1 MIPPI
6 CVKYKVE
13 HWIKISSA
21 FYFAERMVRLVRNT
35 MNFVDLCRGE
45 FGRKVAYTGVDRITP
60 QNVVKVV
67 SDTIGIHN
75 RNRTLIDYL
84 YRYMKGDQPI
94 LYRNKI
100 VRPEVNNRVVENHA
114 FETVKFKAGQICGEP
129 IQYVCKKK
137 NADEKINE
145 QVDLLNDYLDEAN
158 ADARN
163 IQRAIYQSATGTSYK
178 AILKEE
184 DWTKN
189 GDLPPFRIFIP
200 YPGDCYIVYSHR
212 NGKPMLSV
220 QILKDEDEQQYYLC
234 YSKNQ
239 FFEIKNGKVTNYGIN
254 GFGGIP
260 IVECPNNH
268 DRLSDVEIAITLF
281 DAINKYQSDRLN
293 GVEQFVQAFMKFKNC
308 EIDENEFLKMVK
320 LGAISVKDTGNGCQS
335 DVELMTAELN
345 QSESQ
350 VAKDDIY
357 NNMLIVEA
365 MPNRQSNSGGDTGN
379 AVYLRNGWDFAERD
393 AKLVEAFTKEAEKES
408 ARIILNII
416 RGTSNDVNISTRDF
430 DVKITRNPTDNMLV
444 KAQALDY
451 LFKNKIHPL
460 IALITCGLFSDPQKV
475 YEMSLPYLGTIYP
488 ELADPE
494 AEMQK
499 AQQLLDGKFQ
509 NPSKTEPMANSSS
522 NEE

>member
-1 MIPPI
+1 MGRN
-6 CVKYKVE
+6 
-13 HWIKISSA
+13 KI
-21 FYFAERMVRLVRNT
+21 
-35 MNFVDLCRGE
+35 NFVDLCQGE
-45 FGRKVAYTGVDRITP
+45 FGRKIAYTGVDQITP
-60 QNVVKVV
+60 QNVAQVL

-84 YRYMKGDQPI
+84 YRYYKGDQPI
-94 LYRNKI
+94 LYREKL
-100 VRPEVNNRVVENHA
+100 VRPEVNNKVVENHA
-114 FETVKFKAGQICGEP
+114 LETVKFKAGQIYGEP

-137 NADEKINE
+137 KANEKINE
-145 QVDLLNDYLDEAN
+145 QVDRFNDYLDEAN

-163 IQRAIYQSATGTSYK
+163 IQLGIYQSAVGTAYK
-178 AILKEE
+178 AILRE
-184 DWTKN
+184 DEWTEN

-200 YPGDCYIVYSHR
+200 SPQDVYIVYSSIT
-212 NGKPMLSV
+212 GKPMLSV
-220 QILKDEDEQQYYLC
+220 QILKDEDNQQYYQC
-234 YSKNQ
+234 YSSRQYFKIQ
-239 FFEIKNGKVTNYGIN
+239 NGAVTESGIN

-260 IVECPNNH
+260 IIEYPNNH
-268 DRLSDVEIAITLF
+268 DRLSDIEIAITMY

-293 GVEQFVQAFMKFKNC
+293 GVEQFVQALMKFKNC
-308 EIDENEFLKMVK
+308 EIDESEFVKMIK
-320 LGAISVKDTGNGCQS
+320 LGAVSVKDVGNGTQS
-335 DVELMTAELN
+335 DVDLMTAELN

-365 MPNRQSNSGGDTGN
+365 MPNRQSNTGGDTGN

-393 AKLVEAFTKEAEKES
+393 AKLVEAFTKEAEKAS

-416 RGTSNDVNISTRDF
+416 RKTSMDVNISTRDF

-488 ELADPE
+488 ELADPDSE
-494 AEMQK
+494 LQK
-499 AQQLLDGKFQ
+499 AKDLLNGFNKDVI
-509 NPSKTEPMANSSS
+509 SE
-522 NEE
+522 

>member
-1 MIPPI
+1 MGRN
-6 CVKYKVE
+6 
-13 HWIKISSA
+13 KI
-21 FYFAERMVRLVRNT
+21 
-35 MNFVDLCRGE
+35 NFVDLCQGE
-45 FGRKVAYTGVDRITP
+45 FGRKIAYTGVDQITP
-60 QNVVKVV
+60 QNVAQVL

-84 YRYMKGDQPI
+84 YRYYKGDQPI
-94 LYRNKI
+94 LYREKL
-100 VRPEVNNRVVENHA
+100 VRPEVNNKVVENHA
-114 FETVKFKAGQICGEP
+114 LETVKFKAGQIYGEP

-137 NADEKINE
+137 KASEKINE
-145 QVDLLNDYLDEAN
+145 QVDRFNDYLDEAN

-163 IQRAIYQSATGTSYK
+163 IQLGIYQSAVGTAYK
-178 AILKEE
+178 AILRE
-184 DWTKN
+184 DEWTEN

-200 YPGDCYIVYSHR
+200 SPQDVYIVYS
-212 NGKPMLSV
+212 NATGKPMLSV
-220 QILKDEDEQQYYLC
+220 QILKDEDNQQYYQC
-234 YSKNQ
+234 YSSRQYFKIQNAV
-239 FFEIKNGKVTNYGIN
+239 VTESGIN

-260 IVECPNNH
+260 IVEYPNNH
-268 DRLSDVEIAITLF
+268 DRLSDIEIAITMY

-293 GVEQFVQAFMKFKNC
+293 GVEQFVQALMKFKNC
-308 EIDENEFLKMVK
+308 EIDEAEFVKMVK
-320 LGAISVKDTGNGCQS
+320 LGAVSVKDVGNGTQS
-335 DVELMTAELN
+335 DVDLMTAELN

-365 MPNRQSNSGGDTGN
+365 MPNRQSNTGGDTGN

-393 AKLVEAFTKEAEKES
+393 AKLVEAFTKEAEKAS

-416 RGTSNDVNISTRDF
+416 RKTSMDVNISTRDF

-488 ELADPE
+488 ELADPDSE
-494 AEMQK
+494 LQK
-499 AQQLLDGKFQ
+499 VKDLLNGFNKDVI
-509 NPSKTEPMANSSS
+509 SE
-522 NEE
+522 

>member
-1 MIPPI
+1 
-6 CVKYKVE
+6 VGRN
-13 HWIKISSA
+13 KI
-21 FYFAERMVRLVRNT
+21 
-35 MNFVDLCRGE
+35 NFVDLCQGE
-45 FGRKVAYTGVDRITP
+45 FGRKIAYTGVDQITP
-60 QNVVKVV
+60 QNVAQVL

-84 YRYMKGDQPI
+84 YRYYKGDQPI
-94 LYRNKI
+94 LYREKL
-100 VRPEVNNRVVENHA
+100 VRPEVNNKVVENHA
-114 FETVKFKAGQICGEP
+114 LETVKFKAGQIYGEP

-137 NADEKINE
+137 KASEKINE
-145 QVDLLNDYLDEAN
+145 QVDRFNDYLDEAN

-163 IQRAIYQSATGTSYK
+163 IQLGIYQSAVGTAYK
-178 AILKEE
+178 AILRE
-184 DWTKN
+184 DEWTEN

-200 YPGDCYIVYSHR
+200 SPQDVYIVYS
-212 NGKPMLSV
+212 NATGKPMLSV
-220 QILKDEDEQQYYLC
+220 QILKDEDNQQYYQC
-234 YSKNQ
+234 YSSRQYFKIQNAV
-239 FFEIKNGKVTNYGIN
+239 VTESGIN

-260 IVECPNNH
+260 IVEYPNNH
-268 DRLSDVEIAITLF
+268 DRLSDIEIAITMY

-293 GVEQFVQAFMKFKNC
+293 GVEQFVQALMKFKNC
-308 EIDENEFLKMVK
+308 EIDEAEFVKMVK
-320 LGAISVKDTGNGCQS
+320 LGAVSVKDVGNGTQS
-335 DVELMTAELN
+335 DVDLMTAELN

-365 MPNRQSNSGGDTGN
+365 MPNRQSNTGGDTGN

-393 AKLVEAFTKEAEKES
+393 AKLVEAFTKEAEKAS

-416 RGTSNDVNISTRDF
+416 RKTSMDVNISTRDF

-488 ELADPE
+488 ELADPDSE
-494 AEMQK
+494 LQK
-499 AQQLLDGKFQ
+499 AQDLLNGFNKDVI
-509 NPSKTEPMANSSS
+509 TE
-522 NEE
+522 

>member
-1 MIPPI
+1 MGRN
-6 CVKYKVE
+6 
-13 HWIKISSA
+13 KI
-21 FYFAERMVRLVRNT
+21 
-35 MNFVDLCRGE
+35 NFVDLCQGE
-45 FGRKVAYTGVDRITP
+45 FGRKIAYTGVDQITP
-60 QNVVKVV
+60 QNVAQVL

-75 RNRTLIDYL
+75 RNRTLMDYL
-84 YRYMKGDQPI
+84 YRYYKGDQPI
-94 LYRNKI
+94 LYRQKL
-100 VRPEVNNRVVENHA
+100 VRPEVNNKVVENHA
-114 FETVKFKAGQICGEP
+114 LETVKFKAGQIYGEP

-137 NADEKINE
+137 KASEETNE
-145 QVDLLNDYLDEAN
+145 QVDRLNDYLDEAN

-163 IQRAIYQSATGTSYK
+163 IQLGIYQSAVGTAYK
-178 AILKEE
+178 AILRE
-184 DWTKN
+184 DEWIED

-200 YPGDCYIVYSHR
+200 SPQDVYIVYSIGT
-212 NGKPMLSV
+212 GKPMLSV
-220 QILKDEDEQQYYLC
+220 QILKDENNQQYYQC
-234 YSKNQ
+234 YSSRQYFKIQ
-239 FFEIKNGKVTNYGIN
+239 NGAVTESGIN

-260 IVECPNNH
+260 IIEYPNNH
-268 DRLSDVEIAITLF
+268 DRLSDIEIAITMY

-293 GVEQFVQAFMKFKNC
+293 GVEQFVQALMKFKNC
-308 EIDENEFLKMVK
+308 EIDEAEFVKMIK
-320 LGAISVKDTGNGCQS
+320 LGAVSVKDVGNGTQS
-335 DVELMTAELN
+335 DVDLMTAELN

-365 MPNRQSNSGGDTGN
+365 MPNRQSNTGGDTGN

-393 AKLVEAFTKEAEKES
+393 AKLVEAFTKEAEKAS

-416 RGTSNDVNISTRDF
+416 RKTSMDVNISTRDF

-475 YEMSLPYLGTIYP
+475 YEMSLPYLGTVYP
-488 ELADPE
+488 ELANPD

-499 AQQLLDGKFQ
+499 AQELIKDFSQKSIQ
-509 NPSKTEPMANSSS
+509 NQSAVISSAV
-522 NEE
+522 EE

>member
-1 MIPPI
+1 MGRN
-6 CVKYKVE
+6 
-13 HWIKISSA
+13 KIH
-21 FYFAERMVRLVRNT
+21 
-35 MNFVDLCRGE
+35 FVDLCQGE
-45 FGRKVAYTGVDRITP
+45 FGRKTAYTGVAQITTE
-60 QNVVKVV
+60 NVIQVL

-75 RNRTLIDYL
+75 RNRKMIDYL
-84 YRYMKGDQPI
+84 YRYYKGDQPI
-94 LYRNKI
+94 LYREKL

-114 FETVKFKAGQICGEP
+114 LEVVKFKAGQIYGEP

-137 NADEKINE
+137 KASAETNE

-163 IQRAIYQSATGTSYK
+163 IQLGIYQSAVGTAYK
-178 AILKEE
+178 AILRE
-184 DWTKN
+184 DEWTEDGN
-189 GDLPPFRIFIP
+189 FPPFRIFIP
-200 YPGDCYIVYSHR
+200 YPGDVYIVYSR
-212 NGKPMLSV
+212 NTGKAMLSV
-220 QILKDEDEQQYYLC
+220 HTLKDEENQQYYLC
-234 YSKNQ
+234 FSSKQ
-239 FFEIKNGKVTNYGIN
+239 YFEIRNGKITDSGIN
-254 GFGGIP
+254 GMGGIP
-260 IVECPNNH
+260 IIEYPNNH
-268 DRLSDVEIAITLF
+268 DRLSDVEIAITMY

-308 EIDENEFLKMVK
+308 EVDENEFLKMVK
-320 LGAISVKDTGNGCQS
+320 LGAISVKDTGSGMQS
-335 DVELMTAELN
+335 DVDLMTAELN

-350 VAKDDIY
+350 VAKDDLY

-365 MPNRQSNSGGDTGN
+365 MPNRQSNTGGDTGN

-416 RGTSNDVNISTRDF
+416 RKTSKDVKISTRDF

-494 AEMQK
+494 SEMQK
-499 AQQLLDGKFQ
+499 AQDLLKNFNQ
-509 NPSKTEPMANSSS
+509 NTPTVTQTA
-522 NEE
+522 EE

>member
-1 MIPPI
+1 MGRN
-6 CVKYKVE
+6 
-13 HWIKISSA
+13 KI
-21 FYFAERMVRLVRNT
+21 
-35 MNFVDLCRGE
+35 NFVDLCQGE
-45 FGRKVAYTGVDRITP
+45 FGRKIAYTGVDQITP
-60 QNVVKVV
+60 QNVAQVH

-75 RNRTLIDYL
+75 RNRTLMDYL
-84 YRYMKGDQPI
+84 YRYYKGDQPI
-94 LYRNKI
+94 LYREKL
-100 VRPEVNNRVVENHA
+100 VRPEVNNKVVENHA
-114 FETVKFKAGQICGEP
+114 LETVKFKAGQIYGEP

-137 NADEKINE
+137 KASEETNE
-145 QVDLLNDYLDEAN
+145 QVDRLNDYLDEAN

-163 IQRAIYQSATGTSYK
+163 IQLGIYQSAVGTAYK
-178 AILKEE
+178 AILRE
-184 DWTKN
+184 DEWEKD

-200 YPGDCYIVYSHR
+200 SPQDVYIVYSSVT
-212 NGKPMLSV
+212 GKPMLSV
-220 QILKDEDEQQYYLC
+220 QILKDEDNQQYYQC
-234 YSKNQ
+234 YSSRQYFKIQ
-239 FFEIKNGKVTNYGIN
+239 NGAVTESGIN

-260 IVECPNNH
+260 IIEYPNNH
-268 DRLSDVEIAITLF
+268 DRLSDIEIAITMY

-293 GVEQFVQAFMKFKNC
+293 GVEQFVQALMKFKNC
-308 EIDENEFLKMVK
+308 EIDEAEFVKMVK
-320 LGAISVKDTGNGCQS
+320 LGAVSVKDVGNGTQS
-335 DVELMTAELN
+335 DVDLMTAELN

-365 MPNRQSNSGGDTGN
+365 MPNRQSNTGGDTGN

-393 AKLVEAFTKEAEKES
+393 AKLVEAFTKEAEKAS

-416 RGTSNDVNISTRDF
+416 RKTSMDVNISTRDF

-488 ELADPE
+488 ELADPDSE
-494 AEMQK
+494 LQK
-499 AQQLLDGKFQ
+499 AQDLL
-509 NPSKTEPMANSSS
+509 NALIRM
-522 NEE
+522 

>member
-1 MIPPI
+1 MGRN
-6 CVKYKVE
+6 
-13 HWIKISSA
+13 KIH
-21 FYFAERMVRLVRNT
+21 
-35 MNFVDLCRGE
+35 FVDLCQGE
-45 FGRKVAYTGVDRITP
+45 FGRKTAYTGVAQITTE
-60 QNVVKVV
+60 NVIQVL

-75 RNRTLIDYL
+75 RNRKMIDYL
-84 YRYMKGDQPI
+84 YRYYKGDQPI
-94 LYRNKI
+94 LYREKL

-114 FETVKFKAGQICGEP
+114 LEVVKFKAGQIYGEP

-137 NADEKINE
+137 KASTEINE

-163 IQRAIYQSATGTSYK
+163 IQLGIYQSAVGTAYK
-178 AILKEE
+178 AILRE
-184 DWTKN
+184 DEWTED

-200 YPGDCYIVYSHR
+200 YPGDVYIVYSR
-212 NGKPMLSV
+212 NTGKAMLSV
-220 QILKDEDEQQYYLC
+220 HTLKDEENQQYYLC
-234 YSKNQ
+234 FSSKQ
-239 FFEIKNGKVTNYGIN
+239 YFEIRNGKITDSGIN
-254 GFGGIP
+254 GMSGIP
-260 IVECPNNH
+260 IIEYPNNH
-268 DRLSDVEIAITLF
+268 DRLSDVEIAITMY

-308 EIDENEFLKMVK
+308 EVDENEFLKMVK
-320 LGAISVKDTGNGCQS
+320 LGAISVKDTGSGMQS
-335 DVELMTAELN
+335 DVDLMTAELN

-350 VAKDDIY
+350 VAKDDLY

-365 MPNRQSNSGGDTGN
+365 MPNRQSNTGGDTGN

-416 RGTSNDVNISTRDF
+416 RKTSKDVKISTRDF

-488 ELADPE
+488 ELADPDT
-494 AEMQK
+494 EMQR
-499 AQQLLDGKFQ
+499 AQDLLKGFNQ
-509 NPSKTEPMANSSS
+509 NTPTVTQTVKE
-522 NEE
+522 

>member
-1 MIPPI
+1 MGRN
-6 CVKYKVE
+6 
-13 HWIKISSA
+13 IS
-21 FYFAERMVRLVRNT
+21 
-35 MNFVDLCRGE
+35 NFIDLCGGD
-45 FGRKVAYTGVDRITP
+45 FGRKTAYTNVDQITAD
-60 QNVVKVV
+60 NIVKVL

-75 RNRTLIDYL
+75 SNRKFIDYL
-84 YRYMKGDQPI
+84 YRYYKGDQPI
-94 LYRNKI
+94 LYRKKV
-100 VRPEVNNRVVENHA
+100 VRPEINNRICENHA
-114 FETVKFKAGQICGEP
+114 FETVKFKAGQIYGEP

-137 NADEKINE
+137 KVNDEVNA

-163 IQRAIYQSATGTSYK
+163 VQLGIYRSAVGTAYK
-178 AILKEE
+178 AILKED
-184 DWTKN
+184 DWTED

-200 YPGDCYIVYSHR
+200 YPGDVYIVYSSR

-220 QILKDEDEQQYYLC
+220 QNLKDEDNKQYYLC
-234 YSKNQ
+234 YSSKQ
-239 FFEIKNGKVTNYGIN
+239 YFEIQNGRIKRVGIN

-260 IVECPNNH
+260 INECPNNH
-268 DRLSDVEIAITLF
+268 DRLSDIEVLITSY

-293 GVEQFVQAFMKFKNC
+293 SVEQFVQALMKFKNC
-308 EIDENEFLKMVK
+308 EIDKEQLRELSDF
-320 LGAISVKDTGNGCQS
+320 GAISVKDVGNGTQS

-345 QSESQ
+345 QTEGQ
-350 VAKDDIY
+350 VAKDDLY
-357 NNMLIVEA
+357 NNSLSVGA

-393 AKLVEAFTKEAEKES
+393 AKLVEPFVKESEKAS

-416 RGTSNDVNISTRDF
+416 RKTSKDVKISTRDF

-475 YEMSLPYLGTIYP
+475 YEMSLPYLGTVYP
-488 ELADPE
+488 ELADPDS
-494 AEMQK
+494 EMQK
-499 AQQLLDGKFQ
+499 AQELLNKSKQ
-509 NPSKTEPMANSSS
+509 NSAAQPNGSDTE
-522 NEE
+522 

>member
-1 MIPPI
+1 MGRN
-6 CVKYKVE
+6 
-13 HWIKISSA
+13 KI
-21 FYFAERMVRLVRNT
+21 T
-35 MNFVDLCRGE
+35 FVDLCQGD
-45 FGRKVAYTGVDRITP
+45 FGRKTAYTGVAQITTE
-60 QNVVKVV
+60 NVVQVL
-67 SDTIGIHN
+67 SDTIGTHN
-75 RNRTLIDYL
+75 RNRTMIDYL
-84 YRYMKGDQPI
+84 YRYYKGDQPI
-94 LYRNKI
+94 LYREKL

-114 FETVKFKAGQICGEP
+114 LEVVKFKAGQIYGEP

-137 NADEKINE
+137 NADENINE

-163 IQRAIYQSATGTSYK
+163 IQLGIYQSAVGTAYK
-178 AILKEE
+178 AILRE
-184 DWTKN
+184 DEWTKD

-200 YPGDCYIVYSHR
+200 YPGDVYIVYSR
-212 NGKPMLSV
+212 NTGKAMLSV
-220 QILKDEDEQQYYLC
+220 QILKDEENQQYYLC
-234 YSKNQ
+234 YSSNQ
-239 FFEIKNGKVTNYGIN
+239 YFEIKNGQVTVSGIN
-254 GFGGIP
+254 GFDGIP
-260 IVECPNNH
+260 IVEYPNNH
-268 DRLSDVEIAITLF
+268 DRLSDVEIAITAF

-308 EIDENEFLKMVK
+308 EVTENEFLKMVK
-320 LGAISVKDTGNGCQS
+320 LGAISVKDAGNGVQS
-335 DVELMTAELN
+335 DVDLMTAELN

-365 MPNRQSNSGGDTGN
+365 MPNRQSNTGGDTGN

-393 AKLVEAFTKEAEKES
+393 AKLVEAFTKEAEKAS

-416 RGTSNDVNISTRDF
+416 RKTSNDIKISTRDF

-475 YEMSLPYLGTIYP
+475 YEMSLPYLGTVYP
-488 ELADPE
+488 ELANPD

-499 AQQLLDGKFQ
+499 AQELIKDFSQKSIQ
-509 NPSKTEPMANSSS
+509 NQSATTSSTG
-522 NEE
+522 EE

>member
-1 MIPPI
+1 MGRN
-6 CVKYKVE
+6 
-13 HWIKISSA
+13 KI
-21 FYFAERMVRLVRNT
+21 
-35 MNFVDLCRGE
+35 NFVDLCQGE
-45 FGRKVAYTGVDRITP
+45 FGRKIAYTGVDQITP
-60 QNVVKVV
+60 QNVAQVL

-84 YRYMKGDQPI
+84 YRYYKGDQPI
-94 LYRNKI
+94 LYREKL
-100 VRPEVNNRVVENHA
+100 VRPEVNNKVVENHA
-114 FETVKFKAGQICGEP
+114 LETVKFKAGQIYGEP

-137 NADEKINE
+137 KASEKINE
-145 QVDLLNDYLDEAN
+145 QVDRLNDYLDEAN

-163 IQRAIYQSATGTSYK
+163 IQLGIYQSAVGTAYK
-178 AILKEE
+178 AILRE
-184 DWTKN
+184 DEWTKD
-189 GDLPPFRIFIP
+189 GDLLPFRIFIP
-200 YPGDCYIVYSHR
+200 SPQDVYIVYSSVT
-212 NGKPMLSV
+212 GKPVLSV
-220 QILKDEDEQQYYLC
+220 QILKDEDNQQYYQC
-234 YSKNQ
+234 YSSRQYFKIQ
-239 FFEIKNGKVTNYGIN
+239 NGAVTESGIN

-260 IVECPNNH
+260 IIEYPNNH
-268 DRLSDVEIAITLF
+268 DRLSDIEIAITMY

-293 GVEQFVQAFMKFKNC
+293 GVEQFVQALMKFKNC
-308 EIDENEFLKMVK
+308 EIDEAEFVKMVK
-320 LGAISVKDTGNGCQS
+320 LGAVSVKDVGNGTQS
-335 DVELMTAELN
+335 DVDLMTAELN

-365 MPNRQSNSGGDTGN
+365 MPNRQSNTGGDTGN

-393 AKLVEAFTKEAEKES
+393 AKLVEAFTKESEKAS

-416 RGTSNDVNISTRDF
+416 RKTSMDVNISTRDF

-488 ELADPE
+488 ELADPDSE
-494 AEMQK
+494 LQK
-499 AQQLLDGKFQ
+499 AQDLLNGFNFNKDVIA
-509 NPSKTEPMANSSS
+509 E
-522 NEE
+522 

>member
-1 MIPPI
+1 MGRN
-6 CVKYKVE
+6 
-13 HWIKISSA
+13 KIH
-21 FYFAERMVRLVRNT
+21 
-35 MNFVDLCRGE
+35 FVDLCQGE
-45 FGRKVAYTGVDRITP
+45 FGRKTAYTGVAQITTE
-60 QNVVKVV
+60 NVIQVL

-84 YRYMKGDQPI
+84 YRYYKGDQPI
-94 LYRNKI
+94 LYREKL

-114 FETVKFKAGQICGEP
+114 LEVVKFKAGQIYGEP

-137 NADEKINE
+137 KASAETNE

-163 IQRAIYQSATGTSYK
+163 IQLGIYQSAVGTAYK
-178 AILKEE
+178 AILRE
-184 DWTKN
+184 DEWTED

-200 YPGDCYIVYSHR
+200 YPGDVYIVYSR
-212 NGKPMLSV
+212 NTGKAMLSV
-220 QILKDEDEQQYYLC
+220 HTLKDEENQQYYLC
-234 YSKNQ
+234 FSSKQ
-239 FFEIKNGKVTNYGIN
+239 YFEIRNGKITDSGIN
-254 GFGGIP
+254 GMGGIP
-260 IVECPNNH
+260 IIEYPNNH
-268 DRLSDVEIAITLF
+268 DRLSDVEIAITMY

-308 EIDENEFLKMVK
+308 EVDENEFLKMVK
-320 LGAISVKDTGNGCQS
+320 LGAISVKDTGSGMQS
-335 DVELMTAELN
+335 DVDLMTAELN

-350 VAKDDIY
+350 VAKDDLY

-365 MPNRQSNSGGDTGN
+365 MPNRQSNTGGDTGN

-416 RGTSNDVNISTRDF
+416 RKTSKDVKISTRDF

-488 ELADPE
+488 ELADPDT
-494 AEMQK
+494 EMQR
-499 AQQLLDGKFQ
+499 AQDLLKGFNQ
-509 NPSKTEPMANSSS
+509 NTPTVTQTVKE
-522 NEE
+522 

>member
-1 MIPPI
+1 MGRN
-6 CVKYKVE
+6 
-13 HWIKISSA
+13 KI
-21 FYFAERMVRLVRNT
+21 
-35 MNFVDLCRGE
+35 NFVDLCQGE
-45 FGRKVAYTGVDRITP
+45 FGRKIAYTGVDQITP
-60 QNVVKVV
+60 QNVAQVL

-84 YRYMKGDQPI
+84 YRYYKGDQPI
-94 LYRNKI
+94 LYREKL
-100 VRPEVNNRVVENHA
+100 VRPEVNNKVVENHA
-114 FETVKFKAGQICGEP
+114 LETVKFKAGQIYGEP

-137 NADEKINE
+137 KASEKINE
-145 QVDLLNDYLDEAN
+145 QVDRLNDYLDEAN

-163 IQRAIYQSATGTSYK
+163 IQLGIYQSAVGTAYK
-178 AILKEE
+178 AILRE
-184 DWTKN
+184 DEWTKD

-200 YPGDCYIVYSHR
+200 SPQDVYIVYSSVT
-212 NGKPMLSV
+212 GKPVLSV
-220 QILKDEDEQQYYLC
+220 QILKDEDNQQYYQC
-234 YSKNQ
+234 YSSRQYFKIQ
-239 FFEIKNGKVTNYGIN
+239 NGAVTESGIN

-260 IVECPNNH
+260 IIEYPNNH
-268 DRLSDVEIAITLF
+268 DRLSDIEIAITMY

-293 GVEQFVQAFMKFKNC
+293 GVEQFVQALMKFKNC
-308 EIDENEFLKMVK
+308 EIDEAEFVKMVK
-320 LGAISVKDTGNGCQS
+320 LGAVSVKDVGNGTQS
-335 DVELMTAELN
+335 DVDLMTAELN

-365 MPNRQSNSGGDTGN
+365 MPNRQSNTGGDTGN

-393 AKLVEAFTKEAEKES
+393 AKLVEAFTKESEKAS

-416 RGTSNDVNISTRDF
+416 RKTSMDVNISTRDF

-488 ELADPE
+488 ELADPNSE
-494 AEMQK
+494 LQK
-499 AQQLLDGKFQ
+499 AQELLGNF
-509 NPSKTEPMANSSS
+509 NPISLNKDVVKE
-522 NEE
+522 

>member
-1 MIPPI
+1 MAN
-6 CVKYKVE
+6 K
-13 HWIKISSA
+13 S
-21 FYFAERMVRLVRNT
+21 
-35 MNFVDLCRGE
+35 NFIDLCRGD
-45 FGRKVAYTGVDRITP
+45 FGRKIAYTGVEQITSD
-60 QNVVKVV
+60 NVAKVV
-67 SDTIGIHN
+67 SDTIGTHN
-75 RNRTLIDYL
+75 RNRTMIDYL
-84 YRYMKGDQPI
+84 YRYYKGDQPI
-94 LYRNKI
+94 LYREKL
-100 VRPEVNNRVVENHA
+100 VRPEVNNKVSENHA
-114 FETVKFKAGQICGEP
+114 LETVKFKAGQIYGEP

-137 NADEKINE
+137 KANKETNE

-163 IQRAIYQSATGTSYK
+163 IQLGIYQSAIGTAYK
-178 AILKEE
+178 AILRED
-184 DWTKN
+184 DWTE
-189 GDLPPFRIFIP
+189 DSDIPPFRIFIP
-200 YPGDCYIVYSHR
+200 YPGDCYIVYSR
-212 NGKPMLSV
+212 KNGKAMLSV
-220 QILKDEDEQQYYLC
+220 QVLKDENEEQYYLC

-239 FFEIKNGKVTNYGIN
+239 FYEIQNGKVKRVGIN

-260 IVECPNNH
+260 IIEYPNNH
-268 DRLSDVEIAITLF
+268 DRLSDIEIAITLF

-320 LGAISVKDTGNGCQS
+320 LGAISVKDTGSGCQS

-365 MPNRQSNSGGDTGN
+365 MPNRQSNTGGDTGN

-393 AKLVEAFTKEAEKES
+393 AKLVEAFTKEAEKAS
-408 ARIILNII
+408 VRIILNII
-416 RGTSNDVNISTRDF
+416 RKTTKDIKISTRDF

-451 LFKNKIHPL
+451 LVKNKIHPL

-475 YEMSLPYLGTIYP
+475 YEMSFPYMQSLYENP
-488 ELADPE
+488 EE
-494 AEMQK
+494 EVQK
-499 AQQLLDGKFQ
+499 AQDLLSGKDV
-509 NPSKTEPMANSSS
+509 

>member
-1 MIPPI
+1 MGRN
-6 CVKYKVE
+6 
-13 HWIKISSA
+13 KIH
-21 FYFAERMVRLVRNT
+21 
-35 MNFVDLCRGE
+35 FVDLCQGE
-45 FGRKVAYTGVDRITP
+45 FGRKTAYTGVAQITTE
-60 QNVVKVV
+60 NVIQVL

-75 RNRTLIDYL
+75 RNRKMIDYL
-84 YRYMKGDQPI
+84 YRYYKGDQPI
-94 LYRNKI
+94 LYREKL

-114 FETVKFKAGQICGEP
+114 LEVVKFKAGQIYGEP

-137 NADEKINE
+137 KASTEINE

-163 IQRAIYQSATGTSYK
+163 IQLGIYQSAVGTAYK
-178 AILKEE
+178 AILRE
-184 DWTKN
+184 DEWTED

-200 YPGDCYIVYSHR
+200 YPGDVYIVYSR
-212 NGKPMLSV
+212 NTGKAMLSV
-220 QILKDEDEQQYYLC
+220 HTLKDEENQQYYLC
-234 YSKNQ
+234 FSSKQ
-239 FFEIKNGKVTNYGIN
+239 YFEIRNGKITDSGIN
-254 GFGGIP
+254 GMGGIP
-260 IVECPNNH
+260 IIEYPNNH
-268 DRLSDVEIAITLF
+268 DRLSDVEIAITMY

-308 EIDENEFLKMVK
+308 EVDENEFLKMVK
-320 LGAISVKDTGNGCQS
+320 LGAISVKDTGSGMQS
-335 DVELMTAELN
+335 DVDLMTAELN

-350 VAKDDIY
+350 VAKDDLY

-365 MPNRQSNSGGDTGN
+365 MPNRQSNTGGDTGN

-416 RGTSNDVNISTRDF
+416 RKTSKDVKISTRDF

-488 ELADPE
+488 ELADPDT
-494 AEMQK
+494 EMQR
-499 AQQLLDGKFQ
+499 AQDLLKGFNQ
-509 NPSKTEPMANSSS
+509 NTPTVTQTVKE
-522 NEE
+522 

>member
-1 MIPPI
+1 MGRN
-6 CVKYKVE
+6 
-13 HWIKISSA
+13 KI
-21 FYFAERMVRLVRNT
+21 
-35 MNFVDLCRGE
+35 NFVDLCQGE
-45 FGRKVAYTGVDRITP
+45 FGRKIAYTGVDQITP
-60 QNVVKVV
+60 QNVAQVL

-84 YRYMKGDQPI
+84 YRYYKGDQPI
-94 LYRNKI
+94 LYREKL
-100 VRPEVNNRVVENHA
+100 VRPEVNNKVVENHA
-114 FETVKFKAGQICGEP
+114 LETVKFKAGQIYGEP

-137 NADEKINE
+137 KASEKINE
-145 QVDLLNDYLDEAN
+145 QVDRLNDYLDEAN

-163 IQRAIYQSATGTSYK
+163 IQLGIYQSAVGTAYK
-178 AILKEE
+178 AILRE
-184 DWTKN
+184 DEWTKD

-200 YPGDCYIVYSHR
+200 SPQDVYIVYSSVT
-212 NGKPMLSV
+212 GKPVLSV
-220 QILKDEDEQQYYLC
+220 QILKDENNQQYYQC
-234 YSKNQ
+234 YSSRQYFKIQ
-239 FFEIKNGKVTNYGIN
+239 NGAVTESGIN

-260 IVECPNNH
+260 IIEYPNNH
-268 DRLSDVEIAITLF
+268 DRLSDIEIAITMY

-293 GVEQFVQAFMKFKNC
+293 GVEQFVQALMKFKNC
-308 EIDENEFLKMVK
+308 EIDEAEFVKMVK
-320 LGAISVKDTGNGCQS
+320 LGAVSVKDVGNGTQS
-335 DVELMTAELN
+335 DVDLMTAELN

-365 MPNRQSNSGGDTGN
+365 MPNRQSNTGGDTGN

-393 AKLVEAFTKEAEKES
+393 AKLVEAFTKESEKAS
-408 ARIILNII
+408 TRIILNII
-416 RGTSNDVNISTRDF
+416 RKTSMDVNISTRDF

-488 ELADPE
+488 ELADPNSE
-494 AEMQK
+494 LQK
-499 AQQLLDGKFQ
+499 AQELLGNF
-509 NPSKTEPMANSSS
+509 NPISLNKDVVKE
-522 NEE
+522 

>member
-1 MIPPI
+1 MGRN
-6 CVKYKVE
+6 
-13 HWIKISSA
+13 KI
-21 FYFAERMVRLVRNT
+21 
-35 MNFVDLCRGE
+35 NFVDLCQGE
-45 FGRKVAYTGVDRITP
+45 FGRKIAYTGVDQITP
-60 QNVVKVV
+60 QNVAQVL

-75 RNRTLIDYL
+75 RNRTLMDYL
-84 YRYMKGDQPI
+84 YRYYKGDQPI
-94 LYRNKI
+94 LYREKL
-100 VRPEVNNRVVENHA
+100 VRPEVNNKVVENHA
-114 FETVKFKAGQICGEP
+114 LETVKFKAGQIYGEP

-137 NADEKINE
+137 KASKETNA

-163 IQRAIYQSATGTSYK
+163 IQLGIYQSAVGTAYK
-178 AILKEE
+178 AILRE
-184 DWTKN
+184 DEWTEN

-200 YPGDCYIVYSHR
+200 SPQDVYIVYSSVT
-212 NGKPMLSV
+212 GKPVLSV
-220 QILKDEDEQQYYLC
+220 QILKDEDNQQYYQC
-234 YSKNQ
+234 YSSRQYFKIQ
-239 FFEIKNGKVTNYGIN
+239 NGAVTESGIN

-260 IVECPNNH
+260 IIEYPNNH
-268 DRLSDVEIAITLF
+268 DRLSDIEIAITMY

-293 GVEQFVQAFMKFKNC
+293 GVEQFVQALMKFKNC
-308 EIDENEFLKMVK
+308 EIDEAEFVKMVK
-320 LGAISVKDTGNGCQS
+320 LGAVSVKDVGNGTQS
-335 DVELMTAELN
+335 DVDLMTAELN

-365 MPNRQSNSGGDTGN
+365 MPNRQSNTGGDTGN

-393 AKLVEAFTKEAEKES
+393 AKLVEAFTKEAEKAS

-416 RGTSNDVNISTRDF
+416 RKTSMDVNISTRDF

-488 ELADPE
+488 ELADPDSE
-494 AEMQK
+494 LQK
-499 AQQLLDGKFQ
+499 AKDLLNGFNKDVI
-509 NPSKTEPMANSSS
+509 SE
-522 NEE
+522 

>member
-1 MIPPI
+1 MG
-6 CVKYKVE
+6 
-13 HWIKISSA
+13 
-21 FYFAERMVRLVRNT
+21 RNKS
-35 MNFVDLCRGE
+35 NFVDLCQGE
-45 FGRKVAYTGVDRITP
+45 FGRKIAYTGVDQITP
-60 QNVVKVV
+60 QNVAQVL

-75 RNRTLIDYL
+75 RNRILMDYL
-84 YRYMKGDQPI
+84 YRYYKGDQPI
-94 LYRNKI
+94 LYREKL
-100 VRPEVNNRVVENHA
+100 VRPEVNNKIVENHA
-114 FETVKFKAGQICGEP
+114 IETVKFKAGQIYGEP

-137 NADEKINE
+137 KANEKTNE
-145 QVDLLNDYLDEAN
+145 QVDRLNDYLDEAN

-163 IQRAIYQSATGTSYK
+163 IQLGIYQSAVGTAYK
-178 AILKEE
+178 AILRE
-184 DWTKN
+184 DEWTKD

-200 YPGDCYIVYSHR
+200 SPQDVYIVYSSGT
-212 NGKPMLSV
+212 GKPMLSV
-220 QILKDEDEQQYYLC
+220 QILKDENNQQYYQC
-234 YSKNQ
+234 YSSRQYFKIQ
-239 FFEIKNGKVTNYGIN
+239 NGAVTESGIN

-260 IVECPNNH
+260 IVEYPNNH
-268 DRLSDVEIAITLF
+268 DRLSDIEIAITMY

-293 GVEQFVQAFMKFKNC
+293 GVEQFVQALMKFKNC
-308 EIDENEFLKMVK
+308 EIDEAEFVKMIK
-320 LGAISVKDTGNGCQS
+320 LGAVSVKDVGNGTQS
-335 DVELMTAELN
+335 DVDLMTAELN

-365 MPNRQSNSGGDTGN
+365 MPNRQSNTGGDTGN

-393 AKLVEAFTKEAEKES
+393 AKLVEAFTKEAEKAS

-416 RGTSNDVNISTRDF
+416 RKTSMDVNISTRDF

-488 ELADPE
+488 ELADPDSE
-494 AEMQK
+494 LQK
-499 AQQLLDGKFQ
+499 AQDLPKGFNQ
-509 NPSKTEPMANSSS
+509 NTVNLSKNVIAE
-522 NEE
+522 

>member
-1 MIPPI
+1 MGRN
-6 CVKYKVE
+6 
-13 HWIKISSA
+13 KI
-21 FYFAERMVRLVRNT
+21 
-35 MNFVDLCRGE
+35 NFVDLCQGE
-45 FGRKVAYTGVDRITP
+45 FGRKIAYTGVDQITP
-60 QNVVKVV
+60 QNVAQVL

-75 RNRTLIDYL
+75 RNRTLMDYL
-84 YRYMKGDQPI
+84 YRYYKGDQPI
-94 LYRNKI
+94 LYREKL
-100 VRPEVNNRVVENHA
+100 VRPEVNNKVVENHA
-114 FETVKFKAGQICGEP
+114 LETVKFKAGQIYGEP

-137 NADEKINE
+137 KASEKINE
-145 QVDLLNDYLDEAN
+145 QVDRFNDYLDEAN

-163 IQRAIYQSATGTSYK
+163 IQLGIYQSAVGTAYK
-178 AILKEE
+178 AILRE
-184 DWTKN
+184 DEWTEN

-200 YPGDCYIVYSHR
+200 SPQDVYIVYSSIT
-212 NGKPMLSV
+212 GKPMLSV
-220 QILKDEDEQQYYLC
+220 QILKDEDNQQYYQC
-234 YSKNQ
+234 YSSRQYFKIQ
-239 FFEIKNGKVTNYGIN
+239 NGAVTESGIN

-260 IVECPNNH
+260 IVEYPNNH
-268 DRLSDVEIAITLF
+268 DRLSDIEIAITMY

-293 GVEQFVQAFMKFKNC
+293 GVEQFVQALMKFKNC
-308 EIDENEFLKMVK
+308 EIDEAEFIKMVK
-320 LGAISVKDTGNGCQS
+320 LGAVSVKDVGNGTQS
-335 DVELMTAELN
+335 DVDLMTAELN

-365 MPNRQSNSGGDTGN
+365 MPNRQSNTGGDTGN

-393 AKLVEAFTKEAEKES
+393 AKLVEAFTKEAEKAS

-416 RGTSNDVNISTRDF
+416 RKTSMDVNISTRDF

-488 ELADPE
+488 ELADPDSE
-494 AEMQK
+494 LQK
-499 AQQLLDGKFQ
+499 AKDLLNGFNKDVI
-509 NPSKTEPMANSSS
+509 SE
-522 NEE
+522 

>member
-1 MIPPI
+1 MGRN
-6 CVKYKVE
+6 
-13 HWIKISSA
+13 KI
-21 FYFAERMVRLVRNT
+21 
-35 MNFVDLCRGE
+35 NFVDLCQGE
-45 FGRKVAYTGVDRITP
+45 FGRKIAYTGVDQITP
-60 QNVVKVV
+60 QNVAQVL

-75 RNRTLIDYL
+75 RNRTLMDYL
-84 YRYMKGDQPI
+84 YRYYKGDQPI
-94 LYRNKI
+94 LYREKL
-100 VRPEVNNRVVENHA
+100 VRPEVNNKVVENHA
-114 FETVKFKAGQICGEP
+114 LETVKFKAGQIYGEP

-137 NADEKINE
+137 KASEETNE
-145 QVDLLNDYLDEAN
+145 QVDRLNDYLDEAN

-163 IQRAIYQSATGTSYK
+163 IQLGIYQSAVGTAYK
-178 AILKEE
+178 AILRE
-184 DWTKN
+184 DEWTEN

-200 YPGDCYIVYSHR
+200 SPQDVYIVYSSVT
-212 NGKPMLSV
+212 GKPMLSV
-220 QILKDEDEQQYYLC
+220 QILKDENNQQYYQC
-234 YSKNQ
+234 YSSRQYFKIQ
-239 FFEIKNGKVTNYGIN
+239 NGEVTESGIN

-260 IVECPNNH
+260 IIEYPNNH
-268 DRLSDVEIAITLF
+268 DRLSDIEIAITMY

-293 GVEQFVQAFMKFKNC
+293 GVEQFVQALMKFKNC
-308 EIDENEFLKMVK
+308 EIDETEFVKMIK
-320 LGAISVKDTGNGCQS
+320 LGAVSVKDVGNGTQS
-335 DVELMTAELN
+335 DVDLMTAELN

-365 MPNRQSNSGGDTGN
+365 MPNRQSNTGGDTGN

-393 AKLVEAFTKEAEKES
+393 AKLVEAFTKEAEKAS

-416 RGTSNDVNISTRDF
+416 RKTSMDVNISTRDF

-488 ELADPE
+488 ELADPDSE
-494 AEMQK
+494 LQK
-499 AQQLLDGKFQ
+499 AQDLLNGFNKDVI
-509 NPSKTEPMANSSS
+509 SE
-522 NEE
+522 

>member
-1 MIPPI
+1 MGRN
-6 CVKYKVE
+6 
-13 HWIKISSA
+13 KI
-21 FYFAERMVRLVRNT
+21 
-35 MNFVDLCRGE
+35 NFVDLCQGE
-45 FGRKVAYTGVDRITP
+45 FGRKIAYTGVDQITP
-60 QNVVKVV
+60 QNVAQVL

-84 YRYMKGDQPI
+84 YRYYKGDQPI
-94 LYRNKI
+94 LYREKL
-100 VRPEVNNRVVENHA
+100 VRPEVNNKVVENHA
-114 FETVKFKAGQICGEP
+114 LETVKFKAGQIYGEP

-137 NADEKINE
+137 KASEKINE
-145 QVDLLNDYLDEAN
+145 QVDRFNDYLDEAN

-163 IQRAIYQSATGTSYK
+163 IQLGIYQSAVGTAYK
-178 AILKEE
+178 AILRE
-184 DWTKN
+184 DEWTEN

-200 YPGDCYIVYSHR
+200 SPQDVYIVYS
-212 NGKPMLSV
+212 NATGKPMLSV
-220 QILKDEDEQQYYLC
+220 QILKDEDNQQYYQC
-234 YSKNQ
+234 YSSRQYFKIQNAV
-239 FFEIKNGKVTNYGIN
+239 VTESGIN

-260 IVECPNNH
+260 IVEYPNNH
-268 DRLSDVEIAITLF
+268 DRLSDIEIAITMY

-293 GVEQFVQAFMKFKNC
+293 GVEQFVQALMKFKNC
-308 EIDENEFLKMVK
+308 EIDEAEFVKMVK
-320 LGAISVKDTGNGCQS
+320 LGAVSVKDVGNGTQS
-335 DVELMTAELN
+335 DVDLMTAELN

-365 MPNRQSNSGGDTGN
+365 MPNRQSNTGGDTGN

-393 AKLVEAFTKEAEKES
+393 AKLVEAFTKEAEKAS

-416 RGTSNDVNISTRDF
+416 RKTSMDVNISTRDF

-488 ELADPE
+488 ELADPDSE
-494 AEMQK
+494 LQK
-499 AQQLLDGKFQ
+499 AQDLLNGFNKDVI
-509 NPSKTEPMANSSS
+509 TE
-522 NEE
+522 

>member
-1 MIPPI
+1 MG
-6 CVKYKVE
+6 KN
-13 HWIKISSA
+13 KI
-21 FYFAERMVRLVRNT
+21 
-35 MNFVDLCRGE
+35 NFVDLCQGE
-45 FGRKVAYTGVDRITP
+45 FGRKTAYTGAEEITSE
-60 QNVVKVV
+60 NVMQVL

-75 RNRTLIDYL
+75 RNRTLMDYL
-84 YRYMKGDQPI
+84 YRYYKGDQPI
-94 LYRNKI
+94 LYREKT
-100 VRPEVNNRVVENHA
+100 VRPEVNNKVVENHA
-114 FETVKFKAGQICGEP
+114 LETVKFKAGQICGEP

-137 NADEKINE
+137 NANE
-145 QVDLLNDYLDEAN
+145 TVNAQVDLLNDYLDEAN

-163 IQRAIYQSATGTSYK
+163 IQLATYRSAVGTAFK
-178 AILKEE
+178 AILKEDE
-184 DWTKN
+184 WTEN
-189 GDLPPFRIFIP
+189 GDLPPFRIYIP
-200 YPGDCYIVYSHR
+200 CPLDTYVVYSSG

-220 QILKDEDEQQYYLC
+220 QILKDEDNRQYYLC
-234 YSKNQ
+234 YSSKLYFKIQ
-239 FFEIKNGKVTNYGIN
+239 NGNIVESGIN
-254 GFGGIP
+254 GFDGIP
-260 IVECPNNH
+260 VIEYPNNH
-268 DRLSDVEIAITLF
+268 DRLSDIEIAITLF

-293 GVEQFVQAFMKFKNC
+293 GVEQFVQALMKFKNC
-308 EIDENEFLKMVK
+308 EIDEQEFVKMIK
-320 LGAISVKDTGNGCQS
+320 LGAVSVKDIGNGSQS

-357 NNMLIVEA
+357 SNMLIVEA
-365 MPNRQSNSGGDTGN
+365 MPNRQSNTGGDTGN

-393 AKLVEAFTKEAEKES
+393 AKLVEAFTKEAEKAS

-416 RGTSNDVNISTRDF
+416 RKTSKDIKISTRDF

-494 AEMQK
+494 TEMQK
-499 AQQLLDGKFQ
+499 AQGLLGNLGKQ
-509 NPSKTEPMANSSS
+509 STVNLNKDVITE
-522 NEE
+522 